1 MTRVHKDMIRAHR
14 VKSSGRSGSL
24 SSLIVKVGIGVAVL
38 SAVDITEV
46 DAQVTATGFCQTD
59 GTSADVFAPIGEA
72 FNSAERESIRCTVTD
87 QGAGQEITSNTGIQ
101 SRFKT
106 DADFTSADV
115 KNEGNNI
122 DLFIGPGV
130 VFSSNLATV
139 GLGSGVT
146 VVNSGILETR
156 GGNNAYGISLGR
168 NGRLQEGGNSITNTT
183 EGIIRTTGTNGTA
196 VFVDADLASA
206 GGNQILNEGTVQTT
220 GSNADGIRLFTG
232 GETAVNRIGNTGSIT
247 TAADDVAGIR
257 LRALRSSTDRIEN
270 SGSITSSGAAAM
282 GIAVTNNDNR
292 ATNAVTVIQSGT
304 ISALGDGG
312 MGINVAGAA
321 NVSQMS
327 GGAIDADRYGIRI
340 DDGGTGRASVVSN
353 QGTIRISG
361 TSATGS
367 NRGAGIFAIGD
378 GHRLSNLTTG
388 SITTTGSFNDGMAV
402 QGNRSVLTNAG
413 TITTAGPTAYGI
425 STLEGSSDNA
435 VFNSGTVR
443 TTGSR
448 ARGVSIF
455 GSDTE
460 VINTGLLETQGRSS
474 TAVYLQGDRL
484 RMDNSGTIR
493 ATGGALSGAPPSEG
507 IFVNSVARS
516 FTTTIINRPGAA
528 IISEQG
534 PAIRTLNGTVN
545 IDNAGLIRGGN
556 GVALQ
561 GGTGDINLTLRTG
574 SRIVGTADG
583 GGGSNQTTLLGTG
596 RIDNRFTRFQ
606 TLTMDGSD
614 WTWAGVGDF
623 RNSALNSGVFR
634 LQSDFTGNVNIAP
647 GAVLDAAGGFRP
659 VIRPA
664 PGQGVITLRN
674 AGTIDLTGGGLAAL
688 PRVETPSLQ
697 AQLASSGPF
706 DRLRIEGNYE
716 GQGGLLALQTVLASD
731 NAPTDQLIVDG
742 DTSGATDLVIFNAGG
757 TGDATTGDG
766 IKVVHVGGVSGGT
779 FQLINGDYEVNGQP
793 VLVAGAYGYTLWQDG
808 SWYLRSELR
817 DPSAP
822 VEPEDP
828 EIPVVRP
835 PTLTLFQ
842 AGVPV
847 YEAYPVALLQMA
859 SLPTFR
865 QRTSERYLD
874 GEACE
879 PTATRAPSPTPAAQG
894 AREDVP
900 VCTGMDRGPV
910 GWVRISGDQGRLTPS
925 VSSSRNSLR
934 TQSTRFHAGV
944 DVPIGVRESGQWVA
958 GIGFQAVDSTVDV
971 ESHSGDGRIDSSG
984 EGLEASLTWL
994 GEEGLYV
1001 DAQAQYLWING
1012 DLTSKLLNVVL
1023 DENNKARAHALS
1035 LEVGKQYE
1043 LNPGW
1048 NVTPFTQVVYRQTR
1062 FDGFRDLFGSDVSLS
1077 RARSLRAPTGVHFSH
1092 VSGNEGA
1099 RTHLFGSAYL
1109 DYEFMDGNIVEVAG
1123 TDIVSR
1129 DERLW
1134 MGVSAGAARTWNK
1147 GRQALVA
1154 EIGARFAPRDRDGNY
1169 GFTGNLMFEHRF

>member
-1 MTRVHKDMIRAHR
+1 MAWGLPDGAGLMAA
-14 VKSSGRSGSL
+14 S
-24 SSLIVKVGIGVAVL
+24 IGGCTNF
-38 SAVDITEV
+38 SPTEGQSV
-46 DAQVTATGFCQTD
+46 ECNTTD
-59 GTSADVFAPIGEA
+59 GTL
-72 FNSAERESIRCTVTD
+72 T
-87 QGAGQEITSNTGIQ
+87 EIDNTGIQ
-101 SRFKT
+101 SST
-106 DADFTSADV
+106 NTSN
-115 KNEGNNI
+115 NEVTVTV
-122 DLFIGPGV
+122 DSGV
-130 VFSSNLATV
+130 VFDINGSTI
-139 GLGSGVT
+139 GLGSGAT
-146 VVNSGILETR
+146 VINSGQLDTRIFFNGYGISSGANNRSGAGGSFIQNTNTGSIVTR
-156 GGNNAYGISLGR
+156 GGNSHGIFINS
-168 NGRLQEGGNSITNTT
+168 RLVGASGNTITNDGSIIVSGT
-183 EGIIRTTGTNGTA
+183 E
-196 VFVDADLASA
+196 
-206 GGNQILNEGTVQTT
+206 
-220 GSNADGIRLFTG
+220 ADGIRLITG
-232 GETAVNRIGNTGSIT
+232 GTNAVNLVVNTGSIT
-247 TAADDVAGIR
+247 TGAAGVAGIR
-257 LRALRSSTDRIEN
+257 LEALRSSTDRIEN
-270 SGSITSSGAAAM
+270 SGSITSSGATAM
-282 GIAVTNNDNR
+282 GIAVTNNADL
-292 ATNAVTVIQSGT
+292 ATNPVTVTQSGT
-304 ISALGDGG
+304 ISALDAGG
-312 MGINVAGAA
+312 MGINVTGAA
-321 NVSQMS
+321 NVTQLS
-327 GGAIDADRYGIRI
+327 GGTIDADRYGIRI
-340 DDGGTGRASVVSN
+340 DGAGTGRASEVSN
-353 QGTIRISG
+353 QGTIRIRG

-367 NRGAGIFAIGD
+367 NRGAGIFAIGN
-378 GHRLSNLTTG
+378 GHRLSNLATG
-388 SITTTGSFNDGMAV
+388 SISTTGSFNDGMAA
-402 QGNRSVLTNAG
+402 QGTRSVLTNAG

-425 STLEGSSDNA
+425 STLAGSSDNS
-435 VFNSGTVR
+435 VVNSGTVR

-455 GSDTE
+455 GSDTD
-460 VINTGLLETQGRSS
+460 VVNTGLLETQGRSS

-484 RMDNSGTIR
+484 RVDNSGTIR

-516 FTTTIINRPGAA
+516 FTTTIINRSGAA

-545 IDNAGLIRGGN
+545 IDSAGLIRGGN
-556 GVALQ
+556 GFAIQ
-561 GGTGDINLTLRTG
+561 GGTGDTNLTLRTG

-583 GGGSNQTTLLGTG
+583 GGGANQTTLLGTG

-606 TLTMDGSD
+606 TLNMNGSD
-614 WTWAGVGDF
+614 WIWAGQGDF
-623 RNSALNSGVFR
+623 RNSALSSGVFR
-634 LQSDFTGNVNIAP
+634 LQNDYTGNVNIAP
-647 GAVLDAAGGFRP
+647 GAVIDASGGFRP

-664 PGQGVITLRN
+664 PGQGAITLRN
-674 AGTIDLTGGGLAAL
+674 AGTVDLAGVGLAAL
-688 PRVETPSLQ
+688 PRAEAPSLG

-731 NAPTDQLIVDG
+731 NVPTDQLIVDG
-742 DTSGATDLVIFNAGG
+742 DTGGETDLVILNAGG

-779 FQLINGDYEVNGQP
+779 FHLINGDYEVNGEP

-817 DPSAP
+817 DPSEP

-828 EIPVVRP
+828 EIPVVPP

-859 SLPTFR
+859 SLPTFH
-865 QRTSERYLD
+865 QRTSERYLN

-879 PTATRAPSPTPAAQG
+879 PIVPGAPSPTPDTLG

-900 VCTGMDRGPV
+900 VCAGMDPGPA

-925 VSSSRNSLR
+925 VSSSRSSLR
-934 TQSTRFHAGV
+934 TQSTRIHAGV

-958 GIGFQAVDSTVDV
+958 GVGFQAVDSTVDV
-971 ESHSGDGRIDSSG
+971 ESHSGDGRIDSRG

-994 GEEGLYV
+994 GDEGLYV
-1001 DAQAQYLWING
+1001 DAQAQYLWIKG
-1012 DLTSKLLNVVL
+1012 DLTSKLLNVIL

-1043 LNPGW
+1043 MNPGW

-1077 RARSLRAPTGVHFSH
+1077 RARSLHAPTGVHFSH
-1092 VSGNEGA
+1092 VNGNEGA
-1099 RTHLFGSAYL
+1099 RMHLFGSAFL
-1109 DYEFMDGNIVEVAG
+1109 DYEFMDGNIVKVAG
-1123 TDIVSR
+1123 TDIASR

-1154 EIGARFAPRDRDGNY
+1154 EIGARFAPRDIDRNY

>member
-1 MTRVHKDMIRAHR
+1 MTRVHRGMTPIHK
-14 VKSSGRSGSL
+14 
-24 SSLIVKVGIGVAVL
+24 LILHLEAGLRNAYKRTLPVALLALAWGLPDGAGPMAASIGGCTTFTP
-38 SAVDITEV
+38 TEGQSV
-46 DAQVTATGFCQTD
+46 ECNTAD
-59 GTSADVFAPIGEA
+59 GTL
-72 FNSAERESIRCTVTD
+72 T
-87 QGAGQEITSNTGIQ
+87 EIDNTGIQ
-101 SRFKT
+101 SST
-106 DADFTSADV
+106 NTS
-115 KNEGNNI
+115 NNNVTVTVES
-122 DLFIGPGV
+122 GV
-130 VFSSNLATV
+130 VFDINGSTI
-139 GLGSGVT
+139 GLGSGAT
-146 VVNSGILETR
+146 VFNSGRLDTRSFFNGYGISSGANSRSGAGGNFIQNTGTGSIVTR
-156 GGNNAYGISLGR
+156 GGNSHGIFINSTLVGAS
-168 NGRLQEGGNSITNTT
+168 GNTIMNDGSIIVSGA
-183 EGIIRTTGTNGTA
+183 E
-196 VFVDADLASA
+196 
-206 GGNQILNEGTVQTT
+206 
-220 GSNADGIRLFTG
+220 ADGIRLVTG
-232 GETAVNRIGNTGSIT
+232 GTNAENLVVNAGSIT

-282 GIAVTNNDNR
+282 GIAVTNSDNR
-292 ATNAVTVIQSGT
+292 ATNAVTVNQSGT

-312 MGINVAGAA
+312 MGINVTGAA
-321 NVSQMS
+321 DVSQLS

-367 NRGAGIFAIGD
+367 NRGAGIFVIGD

-388 SITTTGSFNDGMAV
+388 SITTTESFNDGMAV
-402 QGNRSVLTNAG
+402 QGKRSVLTNAG

-425 STLEGSSDNA
+425 STLEGSSDNT

-448 ARGVSIF
+448 ARGVSVF

-484 RMDNSGTIR
+484 RVDNSGTIR

-556 GVALQ
+556 GFALQ

-606 TLTMDGSD
+606 TLTMNGSD

-674 AGTIDLTGGGLAAL
+674 AGTIDLTGDDLAAL

-879 PTATRAPSPTPAAQG
+879 PTVSRAPSPTAAAQG
-894 AREDVP
+894 ARADVP

-934 TQSTRFHAGV
+934 TQSTRIHAGV

-971 ESHSGDGRIDSSG
+971 ESHNGDGRIDSSG

-1092 VSGNEGA
+1092 VNGNEGA

-1109 DYEFMDGNIVEVAG
+1109 DYEFMDGNRVQVAG

-1154 EIGARFAPRDRDGNY
+1154 EIGARFAPRDIDGNY